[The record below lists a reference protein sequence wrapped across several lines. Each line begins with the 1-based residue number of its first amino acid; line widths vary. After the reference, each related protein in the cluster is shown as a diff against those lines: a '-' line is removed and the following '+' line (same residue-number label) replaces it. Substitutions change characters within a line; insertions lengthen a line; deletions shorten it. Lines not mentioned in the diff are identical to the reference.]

1 MKELRGNG
9 MNENRAHGHASVH
22 HEGHE
27 IIGVLLHHLH
37 GENPS
42 DLWSIMEHRLDG
54 PSDVWLGPCIVCA
67 GDVAFVHQRAVAGGS
82 APALRLAA
90 EGISS

>member
-9 MNENRAHGHASVH
+9 MKENRAHGRVGAHQ
-22 HEGHE
+22 GDDE

-42 DLWSIMEHRLDG
+42 DL
-54 PSDVWLGPCIVCA
+54 
-67 GDVAFVHQRAVAGGS
+67 
-82 APALRLAA
+82 
-90 EGISS
+90 